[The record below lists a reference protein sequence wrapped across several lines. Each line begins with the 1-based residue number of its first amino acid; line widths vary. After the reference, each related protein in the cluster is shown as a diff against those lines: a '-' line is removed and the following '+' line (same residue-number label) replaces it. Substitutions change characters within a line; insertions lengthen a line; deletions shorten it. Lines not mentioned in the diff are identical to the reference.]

1 MIEPRALNELIP
13 DWKDKGVRLPSCV
26 GLVCVVCAVTLNFP
40 LLWPIRPCVLQAPI
54 YTEATEDHFVFLGEG
69 FHVRL
74 PTPPQMH
81 NKVTIKNYYYY
92 YYK

>member
-1 MIEPRALNELIP
+1 M
-13 DWKDKGVRLPSCV
+13 
-26 GLVCVVCAVTLNFP
+26 
-40 LLWPIRPCVLQAPI
+40 IRPCAQAPI

-81 NKVTIKNYYYY
+81 NKVTIYYYFIIIITENY
-92 YYK
+92 EYP